1 MTYNWFYNSEE
12 YITTKDALLEA
23 KNIVGTKTIIELLND
38 KQAKKIFREEIFP
51 IIKFCELIEAK
62 EVLFCGHKNNSIDA
76 VIKDKDNKTINVE
89 CTTSINAHYKEL
101 LYEYNIQYFSCSI
114 GPHSKA
120 FEIDNID
127 KAGNNDIVYSGSKHK
142 RMFIEQEKLNNENSF
157 ESCIVDINKYAQED
171 IKKIKQKIDKGI
183 NENLY
188 KNFILIL
195 TCEHSID
202 IQQIREYQN
211 LLCNYWESVIDN
223 PFAGLFIV
231 NYDSLLFM
239 QTKQDASYDS
249 THTPI
254 PILFKND

>member
-1 MTYNWFYNSEE
+1 
-12 YITTKDALLEA
+12 
-23 KNIVGTKTIIELLND
+23 
-38 KQAKKIFREEIFP
+38 
-51 IIKFCELIEAK
+51 
-62 EVLFCGHKNNSIDA
+62 
-76 VIKDKDNKTINVE
+76 
-89 CTTSINAHYKEL
+89 
-101 LYEYNIQYFSCSI
+101 
-114 GPHSKA
+114 
-120 FEIDNID
+120 
-127 KAGNNDIVYSGSKHK
+127 
-142 RMFIEQEKLNNENSF
+142 MFIEQEKLNNENSF

>member
-1 MTYNWFYNSEE
+1 MVF
-12 YITTKDALLEA
+12 ITTIAILHGFQRQWA
-23 KNIVGTKTIIELLND
+23 
-38 KQAKKIFREEIFP
+38 
-51 IIKFCELIEAK
+51 
-62 EVLFCGHKNNSIDA
+62 
-76 VIKDKDNKTINVE
+76 
-89 CTTSINAHYKEL
+89 TT
-101 LYEYNIQYFSCSI
+101 
-114 GPHSKA
+114 
-120 FEIDNID
+120 
-127 KAGNNDIVYSGSKHK
+127 
-142 RMFIEQEKLNNENSF
+142 
-157 ESCIVDINKYAQED
+157 VDINKYAQED

-254 PILFKND
+254 PILFKNDWIFSNNSSSRFFNW